1 MERSRHADG
10 RHSRMG
16 GDRRRW
22 GMPKQLQIARP
33 TPEELSL
40 QPPWG
45 YRPMAWLGL
54 LVSCLALPLTLQ
66 IILIDPRWRIA
77 NIAVGAGG
85 VLPVSIVGIIA
96 FIALLRWLH
105 WGQILA
111 IVALSLSLAL
121 SLPYGIVRLVMVE
134 PGRLLVAVAAPLAWA
149 LNVAALVFWCRPGI
163 RAYLR

>member
-1 MERSRHADG
+1 
-10 RHSRMG
+10 MG
-16 GDRRRW
+16 DDRRRW

-33 TPEELSL
+33 HTDTLSL

-54 LVSCLALPLTLQ
+54 LVSCMAIPLTLR
-66 IILIDPRWRIA
+66 LIMVDLSWRVP
-77 NIAVGAGG
+77 NIAVGAGA
-85 VLPVSIVGIIA
+85 VLPISILGVIA

-111 IVALSLSLAL
+111 IITLSLSLAL
-121 SLPYGIVRLVMVE
+121 SVSYGIVRLVMVV
-134 PGRLLVAVAAPLAWA
+134 PDRLLLALVAPCLWTV
-149 LNVAALVFWCRPGI
+149 NVAALVFWCRPSI

>member
-1 MERSRHADG
+1 M
-10 RHSRMG
+10 
-16 GDRRRW
+16 
-22 GMPKQLQIARP
+22 QLQIAKP
-33 TPEELSL
+33 SPEEQSL

-54 LVSCLALPLTLQ
+54 LASCVSIPLTLQ
-66 IILIDPRWRIA
+66 LILLDPRWRTA

-85 VLPVSIVGIIA
+85 VLPIAILGIIA
-96 FIALLRWLH
+96 SIALLRWLH

-121 SLPYGIVRLVMVE
+121 TVPYAIVRLVMVE
-134 PGRLLVAVAAPLAWA
+134 PGRVLLAMAAPLAWG
-149 LNVAALVFWCRPGI
+149 LNVAALVFWCRPSI